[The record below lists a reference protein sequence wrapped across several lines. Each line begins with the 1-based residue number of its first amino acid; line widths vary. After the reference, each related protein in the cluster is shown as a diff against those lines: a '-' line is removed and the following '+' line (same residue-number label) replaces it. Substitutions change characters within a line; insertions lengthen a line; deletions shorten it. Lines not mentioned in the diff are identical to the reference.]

1 MIKKFP
7 DKRPNTEVLL
17 ASAAARAGSIAS
29 YRYCIGIH
37 LLECDCELIAARN
50 EEVVVFINARTLLVC
65 YCT

>member
-17 ASAAARAGSIAS
+17 ASAAGSIAS

-37 LLECDCELIAARN
+37 LLECDCELMLIAARN
-50 EEVVVFINARTLLVC
+50 KEVVVSSYLGELISFRL
-65 YCT
+65 